1 MKKILWTIIVILV
14 IGWMLGFLVFKIL
27 GAVIHILLVLAIVLA
42 VYNWL
47 NHKNT

>member
-42 VYNWL
+42 IYNWL